1 MRSGGGARG
10 GEVCDAVLSVQMSPA
25 PQPSDEPGAA
35 DAAGSRDLA
44 SQVPHVDCRPRVVV
58 RGLARRVGVSASRLR
73 TRPAPPRTPA
83 TSPTADP
90 ARAPGAPGSLPTI
103 SCFSLVF

>member
-1 MRSGGGARG
+1 MRRSA
-10 GEVCDAVLSVQMSPA
+10 VCA
-25 PQPSDEPGAA
+25 DEPRAAAERRARRRGRRRLARPRLAGAA
-35 DAAGSRDLA
+35 
-44 SQVPHVDCRPRVVV
+44 CRPRVVV